1 MSQPYGHYEYNYPSP
16 IATAPPH
23 SNPYRDSFET
33 EIPLGTPVQN
43 RAPQQFSSPVHE
55 ERHPH
60 FADRSPSVIPAYPYT
75 DTSVASASSP
85 PSVPSHSA
93 AGYYSPR
100 SKNADINQYNDMP
113 YSPDRHDYGPKIG
126 EDDDRR
132 RDSMNM
138 VGTTGLLKPL
148 DRNMPNQGFMR
159 LESADPPYH
168 AAPRTGLI
176 AWIWGPTRIPIFS
189 WLTALA
195 MAAVLIYE
203 FVQNKNLT
211 GSVIQTQ
218 TATQAFNPMIGP
230 SSTVLINL
238 GARFVGCIRPIP
250 EFPASATFTTC
261 FVEGTTCTLEQIC
274 GMGGFKDPNVP
285 DQSFR
290 FVTPIFI
297 HAGIIHYLMNM
308 LTQLRLGAQLE
319 QELGPIRYAILYM
332 AAGIWGFVFG
342 ALFGSPSR
350 PSMGCSGALFGLI
363 GFMFVDIL
371 LNWRDTV
378 NPWREMMKLA
388 VTTLI
393 SLALGLLPGLDNF
406 AHLGGFI
413 VGIVAGVMLIPNRKR
428 ATRRFIM
435 FTWVARVIALVL
447 LIVLFVVTVKEF
459 YSVADPSQICP
470 NCKYLSCLPVSNW
483 CD

>member
-1 MSQPYGHYEYNYPSP
+1 MSQSYGHYEYTYPSP

-23 SNPYRDSFET
+23 NAPYRDSFET

-43 RAPQQFSSPVHE
+43 RPLQDFSAS

-60 FADRSPSVIPAYPYT
+60 FADRSPSVIPAYPYS
-75 DTSVASASSP
+75 DASVASVSSP
-85 PSVPSHSA
+85 PSVPTHQA
-93 AGYYSPR
+93 AGYYSPPP
-100 SKNADINQYNDMP
+100 KNADINQYNNMP

-126 EDDDRR
+126 DEDDRR

-138 VGTTGLLKPL
+138 GVGTTGLLKPL
-148 DRNMPNQGFMR
+148 DRNMPNQGFVI
-159 LESADPPYH
+159 LESADPQYNAP
-168 AAPRTGLI
+168 PRTGPI
-176 AWIWGPTRIPIFS
+176 AWVWGPTRIPIFS

-211 GSVIQTQ
+211 GSVIQVQ
-218 TATQAFNPMIGP
+218 TATQSFNPMIGP
-230 SSTVLINL
+230 SADVLINV
-238 GARFVGCIRPIP
+238 GARFVACIRSIP
-250 EFPASATFTTC
+250 EFPVTEPLACFT
-261 FVEGTTCTLEQIC
+261 EGTTCSLEQIC
-274 GMGGFKDPNVP
+274 GLGGFKDPSVP

-319 QELGPIRYAILYM
+319 RELGPLRFAILYM

-350 PSMGCSGALFGLI
+350 PSMGCSGSLFGLI
-363 GFMFVDIL
+363 GFIFVDLL

-378 NPWREMMKLA
+378 NPWAEITKLA
-388 VTTLI
+388 ITTLI

-447 LIVLFVVTVKEF
+447 LIIIFVVTIKEF
-459 YSVADPSQICP
+459 YSVEDPSKICP
-470 NCKYLSCLPVSNW
+470 NCKYLSCIPVSNW